1 MQPSGLNFQQAPP
14 ISVPLRFFLSA
25 PLFALLASIVLLWSG
40 EDLMA
45 SRWSPATLAAVHL
58 LTLGYMAMVMA
69 GAMIQMLP
77 VLAGTPVPRPRLFA
91 GIVHVALVLGVL
103 LFAGGLLFESPN
115 ILKLAIT
122 MLGIGLTVFV
132 VVMLVVLSRTGNW
145 TDTAIA
151 MALALVAL
159 GATMVLGLTLAVSRA
174 WGLALPNLSLADLH
188 PAWGLMGWT
197 GLLLEGVAYHIVPMF
212 QMTANYPQWLVRR
225 LSPAILLIL
234 LAWSFVKWHGTGA
247 VWQGMGLLFTCM
259 LGGAYCLLA
268 GITLNLQRRRRRRL
282 PDVTLEYWRV
292 GMVSVVLAA
301 LVWISQQFSVL
312 NFPQSGVLLGVLAI
326 FGAALSFINGML
338 CKIVPFLVW
347 FHLQSRS
354 DVKGEVPNVKALLPE
369 KAQRQQ
375 LRLHL
380 VALAAC
386 AAAALWPTVFSYPA
400 ALCIGLASC
409 SVLWNM
415 VGVVGRYRNHANGSK
430 LASRSV
436 GT

>member
-1 MQPSGLNFQQAPP
+1 
-14 ISVPLRFFLSA
+14 
-25 PLFALLASIVLLWSG
+25 
-40 EDLMA
+40 
-45 SRWSPATLAAVHL
+45 
-58 LTLGYMAMVMA
+58 
-69 GAMIQMLP
+69 
-77 VLAGTPVPRPRLFA
+77 
-91 GIVHVALVLGVL
+91 
-103 LFAGGLLFESPN
+103 
-115 ILKLAIT
+115 
-122 MLGIGLTVFV
+122 
-132 VVMLVVLSRTGNW
+132 
-145 TDTAIA
+145 
-151 MALALVAL
+151 
-159 GATMVLGLTLAVSRA
+159 
-174 WGLALPNLSLADLH
+174 
-188 PAWGLMGWT
+188 MGWT
-197 GLLLEGVAYHIVPMF
+197 GLLLAGVAYHIVPMF

-400 ALCIGLASC
+400 ALCFGLASC